1 MKMWLWILNILQTIW
16 DVIIF
21 IWKKKNQIF
30 ELTLQIDEL
39 KVSIEKLRSEIRLA
53 TEDKTITKEEAE
65 ALFSSCYGILEK
77 ISSAEQKIKEIL
89 KKE

>member
-16 DVIIF
+16 DVIVF

-39 KVSIEKLRSEIRLA
+39 KVSITKLRLEIRLA

-65 ALFSSCYGILEK
+65 ALFSNCYEILEK
-77 ISSAEQKIKEIL
+77 ISSAEQQIKEIL
-89 KKE
+89 KKK